1 MKTEETMKRVIL
13 SLILLAILPLAAAC
27 TGDVSAKPTQVADR
41 HAAQVAR
48 GQYLVNFGGC
58 HDCHTPLK
66 MGPKGPEPDM
76 ARMLSGHPHDL
87 VMTPPPKTEGPW
99 MATGSVTLTA
109 GARPWGISYARN
121 LTPDRVSGL
130 GIWTED
136 MFVKTMRTGRHRGVS
151 RPILPPMPWQN
162 LNKLSDEDLKS
173 IFAYL
178 RTVKPV
184 RNEVPDPVIVPPPPA
199 APAS

>member
-1 MKTEETMKRVIL
+1 MKRVIL

-99 MATGSVTLTA
+99 MATGSVTMTA
-109 GARPWGISYARN
+109 
-121 LTPDRVSGL
+121 
-130 GIWTED
+130 
-136 MFVKTMRTGRHRGVS
+136 
-151 RPILPPMPWQN
+151 
-162 LNKLSDEDLKS
+162 
-173 IFAYL
+173 
-178 RTVKPV
+178 RTVASAPRTCTRMLKL
-184 RNEVPDPVIVPPPPA
+184 A
-199 APAS
+199 ALFPRSLVSPCGT